1 MNRKDVLQKY
11 IDLSQ
16 KLGKLP
22 SMRDCKRF
30 GIGPDSIKYHYDKIT
45 KLREMAIITAPHLE
59 SLIAPQPIT
68 IQDIEHLRLDFM
80 KKDAKSNNKTS
91 VETANFLDYVE
102 QFSDTVF
109 KGRIKAGPA
118 PKKVQIKRIH
128 TLVLSDLHIGS
139 DIDSA
144 TTGGLNYGKTEESR
158 RLAAIVKQAGEYK
171 PQYRKDTKLV
181 IALLGDLIENN
192 MHDAR
197 TGAPIAEQVCRAIHL
212 LIQAV
217 GYLGTK
223 YAEIEIHCATGN
235 HDRIL
240 SRHPKR
246 AVHGKYDSYATMIY
260 FALKSAVSNVKHIKV
275 HIPKTPIGSYDVF
288 GKKIGFTHADT
299 VIKPGGIY
307 STVNVKDLE
316 QQMNK
321 INAALPDKD
330 EYSAIVYG
338 HTHIG
343 HVIHLS
349 NGTILIGNGGLPPP
363 EDFAISIGCFE
374 SNNGQWIFESVP
386 GYPVGDM
393 RYIRV
398 NEGYDK
404 DATLDAIITPWK
416 EF

>member
-1 MNRKDVLQKY
+1 MNRKDVLTKY

-16 KLGKLP
+16 KLGKLA
-22 SMRDCKRF
+22 SLRDCKRF
-30 GIGPDSIKYHYDKIT
+30 GIGPDSITYHYDKIS
-45 KLREMAIITAPHLE
+45 KLKELALVTAPHLE
-59 SLIAPQPIT
+59 AILAPQPVT

-80 KKDAKSNNKTS
+80 KKDAKASNKTS
-91 VETANFLDYVE
+91 IETANFLDYVE
-102 QFSDTVF
+102 RFSDTVF
-109 KGRIKAGPA
+109 KGRVKAGPS
-118 PKKVQIKRIH
+118 PKKVTIKRIH

-217 GYLGTK
+217 AYLGTK
-223 YAEIEIHCATGN
+223 YAEIEIQCATGN
-235 HDRIL
+235 HDRIM

-275 HIPKTPIGSYDVF
+275 HIPKTPIGAYDVF

-330 EYSAIVYG
+330 EYAAIVYG

-404 DATLDAIITPWK
+404 DETLDSIIKPWK